1 MRSLILIALAG
12 AAAQLVDGGIG
23 MGFGVTSTT
32 ILLLAGL
39 GPATASAVVHTSE
52 LGTTLVSGISHWRF
66 GNVHWPTVLKLG
78 VPGGL
83 SAFLGAT
90 VLSSLSLEAAAP
102 VTSAILIVMGLNLVW
117 RFSRL
122 RPRAESAPR
131 RAHSIPFLAGLGVV
145 GGFIDASGGGG
156 WGPISTSTL
165 LAVGREQP
173 RRIVGTVNTAEFL
186 VTFGATAGFIVGL
199 WDEIVANAAAVAALL
214 IGGTITAPLA
224 AWLISR
230 INPTL
235 LGGFVGTAIVALNLP
250 RALGWLLPHAAI
262 VGLQVAVLVAGVGLT
277 VWATRRRKRLEKLS
291 EEQEGSAKAQPGTAR
306 ERGGQHG
313 GSRVVS
319 STEPSSPA
327 EANAADQTAPVT
339 AGRRS

>member
-78 VPGGL
+78 VPGAI

-90 VLSSLSLEAAAP
+90 VLSTLSLESAVP
-102 VTSAILIVMGLNLVW
+102 VTSTILLILGINLVW

-122 RPRAESAPR
+122 RPRKVSASRP
-131 RAHSIPFLAGLGVV
+131 HSTPFLAGLGIV
-145 GGFIDASGGGG
+145 GGFVDASGGGG

-165 LAVGREQP
+165 MAVGREQP

-199 WDEIVANAAAVAALL
+199 WHEIVANAAAVVALL
-214 IGGTITAPLA
+214 IGGMITAPIA

-235 LGGFVGTAIVALNLP
+235 LGGFVGTAIVALNVP
-250 RALGWLLPHAAI
+250 KALGWVLPHGVV
-262 VGLQVAVLVAGVGLT
+262 VGLQITALVVGITLT
-277 VWATRRRKRLEKLS
+277 VWANRRRIRHEREENYVGYHSTPKR
-291 EEQEGSAKAQPGTAR
+291 
-306 ERGGQHG
+306 G

-319 STEPSSPA
+319 STEPDGHAASDETTA
-327 EANAADQTAPVT
+327 EAARVGVT
-339 AGRRS
+339 AANSD

>member
-83 SAFLGAT
+83 SAFVGAT
-90 VLSSLSLEAAAP
+90 VLSNLSLEAAAP
-102 VTSAILIVMGLNLVW
+102 VTATILIALGINLVW
-117 RFSRL
+117 RFSRT
-122 RPRAESAPR
+122 PSAAPR
-131 RAHSIPFLAGLGVV
+131 ESRPHSTPFLAGLGVV
-145 GGFIDASGGGG
+145 GGFVDASGGGG

-165 LAVGREQP
+165 MAVGREQP

-199 WDEIVANAAAVAALL
+199 WEEIVANAAAVVALL
-214 IGGTITAPLA
+214 IGGAVTAPVA

-235 LGGFVGTAIVALNLP
+235 LGGFVGTAIVALNIP
-250 RALGWLLPHAAI
+250 KALGWALAHPQI
-262 VGLQVAVLVAGVGLT
+262 VVLQVAALLLGVTLT
-277 VWATRRRKRLEKLS
+277 VWASARRARS
-291 EEQEGSAKAQPGTAR
+291 AGSEGSEHSGANTAPQ
-306 ERGGQHG
+306 RGA
-313 GSRVVS
+313 SRVVET
-319 STEPSSPA
+319 TEPTGRDGSPASTPAEEAEPVGVSSP
-327 EANAADQTAPVT
+327 
-339 AGRRS
+339 RS

>member
-1 MRSLILIALAG
+1 MRSLILIAVAG

-39 GPATASAVVHTSE
+39 GPATASAVVHASE

-83 SAFLGAT
+83 SAFIGAT
-90 VLSSLSLEAAAP
+90 VLSNLSLEAAAP
-102 VTSAILIVMGLNLVW
+102 VTSAILVVLGINLVW
-117 RFSRL
+117 RFSR
-122 RPRAESAPR
+122 PRSRTLQETR
-131 RAHSIPFLAGLGVV
+131 QHSTPLLAGLGVV
-145 GGFIDASGGGG
+145 GGFVDASGGGG

-165 LAVGREQP
+165 MAVGREKP

-199 WDEIVANAAAVAALL
+199 WEEIVANAAAVVALL
-214 IGGTITAPLA
+214 VGGAITAPIA

-235 LGGFVGTAIVALNLP
+235 LGGFVGTAIVTLNIP
-250 RALGWLLPHAAI
+250 RALGWALSEQQILL
-262 VGLQVAVLVAGVGLT
+262 LQVAALVLGVALI
-277 VWATRRRKRLEKLS
+277 VWTNQRRARS
-291 EEQEGSAKAQPGTAR
+291 EQSVEGDGASPQR
-306 ERGGQHG
+306 G
-313 GSRVVS
+313 GSRVVESTEPTDREGTQAGS
-319 STEPSSPA
+319 STE
-327 EANAADQTAPVT
+327 EERVGVD
-339 AGRRS
+339 

>member
-32 ILLLAGL
+32 IWLLAGL

-78 VPGGL
+78 VPGAI
-83 SAFLGAT
+83 SAFVGAT
-90 VLSSLSLEAAAP
+90 VLSNLSLESAVP
-102 VTSAILIVMGLNLVW
+102 VTSTILLILGINLVW

-122 RPRAESAPR
+122 RPKKTSTSRP
-131 RAHSIPFLAGLGVV
+131 HSTPFLTGLGIV
-145 GGFIDASGGGG
+145 GGFVDASGGGG

-165 LAVGREQP
+165 MAVGREQP

-199 WDEIVANAAAVAALL
+199 WHEIVANAAAVVALL
-214 IGGTITAPLA
+214 IGGMITAPIA

-235 LGGFVGTAIVALNLP
+235 LGGFVGTAIVTLNVP
-250 RALGWLLPHAAI
+250 KALGWALPHGVI
-262 VGLQVAVLVAGVGLT
+262 VGLQIAALVLGVTLT
-277 VWATRRRKRLEKLS
+277 VWANRRRKRHER
-291 EEQEGSAKAQPGTAR
+291 EENYEGHPSNPTR
-306 ERGGQHG
+306 G
-313 GSRVVS
+313 GSRVVRS
-319 STEPSSPA
+319 SEPNGSAASSADTA
-327 EANAADQTAPVT
+327 ETARVGASAAGSD
-339 AGRRS
+339 

>member
-78 VPGGL
+78 VPGAI
-83 SAFLGAT
+83 SAFVGAT
-90 VLSSLSLEAAAP
+90 VLSNLSLESAVP
-102 VTSAILIVMGLNLVW
+102 VTSTILLILGINLVW

-122 RPRAESAPR
+122 RPKKTSTSRP
-131 RAHSIPFLAGLGVV
+131 HSTPFLTGLGIV
-145 GGFIDASGGGG
+145 GGFVDASGGGG

-165 LAVGREQP
+165 MAVGREQP

-199 WDEIVANAAAVAALL
+199 WHEIVANAAAVVALL
-214 IGGTITAPLA
+214 IGGMITAPIA

-230 INPTL
+230 INPSL
-235 LGGFVGTAIVALNLP
+235 LGGFVGTAIVALNVP
-250 RALGWLLPHAAI
+250 KALGWVLPHGVI
-262 VGLQVAVLVAGVGLT
+262 VGLQIAALVLGVTLT
-277 VWATRRRKRLEKLS
+277 VWANRRRKRHER
-291 EEQEGSAKAQPGTAR
+291 EENYEGHHSSPAR
-306 ERGGQHG
+306 G

-319 STEPSSPA
+319 STEPNGSAASSEDAAA
-327 EANAADQTAPVT
+327 ETARVGASAASSD
-339 AGRRS
+339 

>member
-78 VPGGL
+78 VPGAI

-90 VLSSLSLEAAAP
+90 VLSTLSLESAEP
-102 VTSAILIVMGLNLVW
+102 VTSTILLILGINLVW

-122 RPRAESAPR
+122 RPRKVSTSRP
-131 RAHSIPFLAGLGVV
+131 HSTPFLAGLGIV
-145 GGFIDASGGGG
+145 GGFVDASGGGG

-165 LAVGREQP
+165 MAVGREQP

-186 VTFGATAGFIVGL
+186 VTFGATVGFIVGL
-199 WDEIVANAAAVAALL
+199 WHEIVANAAAVVALL
-214 IGGTITAPLA
+214 IGGMITAPIA

-235 LGGFVGTAIVALNLP
+235 LGGFVGTAIVALNVP
-250 RALGWLLPHAAI
+250 KALGWVLPHGVV
-262 VGLQVAVLVAGVGLT
+262 VGLQIAALVVGITLT
-277 VWATRRRKRLEKLS
+277 VWANRRRIRHEREENYVGHHSNPKR
-291 EEQEGSAKAQPGTAR
+291 
-306 ERGGQHG
+306 G

-319 STEPSSPA
+319 STEPDGHAASDETTA
-327 EANAADQTAPVT
+327 ETARVGASAANSD
-339 AGRRS
+339 

>member
-83 SAFLGAT
+83 SAFVGAT
-90 VLSSLSLEAAAP
+90 VLSNLSLEAAAP
-102 VTSAILIVMGLNLVW
+102 VTSAILIALGINLVW
-117 RFSRL
+117 RFSRT
-122 RPRAESAPR
+122 RSAAPR
-131 RAHSIPFLAGLGVV
+131 ESRPHSTPFLAGLGVL
-145 GGFIDASGGGG
+145 GGFVDASGGGG

-199 WDEIVANAAAVAALL
+199 WEEIVANAAAVVALL
-214 IGGTITAPLA
+214 IGGAITAPVA

-235 LGGFVGTAIVALNLP
+235 LGGFVGTAIVALNIP
-250 RALGWLLPHAAI
+250 KALGWALQHPQTLI
-262 VGLQVAVLVAGVGLT
+262 VQFIALVLGVAVT
-277 VWATRRRKRLEKLS
+277 VWGNARRARRAGGKENEHS
-291 EEQEGSAKAQPGTAR
+291 GASTAPQR
-306 ERGGQHG
+306 G
-313 GSRVVS
+313 GSRVVET
-319 STEPSSPA
+319 TEPTGRDGFPAGTPAEDSEPVGVSSP
-327 EANAADQTAPVT
+327 
-339 AGRRS
+339 RS

>member
-78 VPGGL
+78 VPGAI
-83 SAFLGAT
+83 SAFVGAT
-90 VLSSLSLEAAAP
+90 VLSNLSLESAVP
-102 VTSAILIVMGLNLVW
+102 VTSTILLILGINLVW

-122 RPRAESAPR
+122 RPKKTSTSRP
-131 RAHSIPFLAGLGVV
+131 HSTPFLTGLGIV
-145 GGFIDASGGGG
+145 GGFVDASGGGG

-165 LAVGREQP
+165 MAVGREQP

-199 WDEIVANAAAVAALL
+199 WQEIVANAAAVVALL
-214 IGGTITAPLA
+214 IGGMITAPIA

-235 LGGFVGTAIVALNLP
+235 LGGLVGTAIVTLNVP
-250 RALGWLLPHAAI
+250 KALGWVLPHGVI
-262 VGLQVAVLVAGVGLT
+262 VGLQIAALVLGVTLT
-277 VWATRRRKRLEKLS
+277 VWASRRRKRHER
-291 EEQEGSAKAQPGTAR
+291 EENYEGHHSSPAR
-306 ERGGQHG
+306 G

-319 STEPSSPA
+319 STEPNGSADSSADTA
-327 EANAADQTAPVT
+327 ETARVGASAASSD
-339 AGRRS
+339 

>member
-90 VLSSLSLEAAAP
+90 VLSNLSLEAAAP
-102 VTSAILIVMGLNLVW
+102 VTSAILIAMGLNLVW

-131 RAHSIPFLAGLGVV
+131 RRHSTPFLAGLGVV

-199 WDEIVANAAAVAALL
+199 WEEIVANATAVAALL
-214 IGGTITAPLA
+214 IGGTITAPVA

-235 LGGFVGTAIVALNLP
+235 LGGFVGTAIVALNVP

-262 VGLQVAVLVAGVGLT
+262 VGMQVAVLVAGVGLT
-277 VWATRRRKRLEKLS
+277 VWATRRRKRLGKLV
-291 EEQEGSAKAQPGTAR
+291 EEQEGSAKAEQGTVR
-306 ERGGQHG
+306 EHG

-319 STEPSSPA
+319 STEPSSPV
-327 EANAADQTAPVT
+327 EANATDQTAPVT
-339 AGRRS
+339 AGGRG

>member
-78 VPGGL
+78 VPGAI
-83 SAFLGAT
+83 SAFVGAT
-90 VLSSLSLEAAAP
+90 VLSNLSLESAAP
-102 VTSAILIVMGLNLVW
+102 VTSTILLILGINLVW

-122 RPRAESAPR
+122 RPKKTSTSRP
-131 RAHSIPFLAGLGVV
+131 HSTPFLTGLGIV
-145 GGFIDASGGGG
+145 GGFVDASGGGG

-165 LAVGREQP
+165 MAVGREQP

-199 WDEIVANAAAVAALL
+199 WHEIVANAAAVVALL
-214 IGGTITAPLA
+214 IGGMITAPIA

-230 INPTL
+230 INPAL
-235 LGGFVGTAIVALNLP
+235 LGGFVGTAIVALNVP
-250 RALGWLLPHAAI
+250 KAVGWALPHGVI
-262 VGLQVAVLVAGVGLT
+262 VGLQIAALVLGVTLT
-277 VWATRRRKRLEKLS
+277 VWANRRRKCHER
-291 EEQEGSAKAQPGTAR
+291 EENYEGHPSSPTR
-306 ERGGQHG
+306 G

-319 STEPSSPA
+319 SSEPNGSAASSADTA
-327 EANAADQTAPVT
+327 ETARVGVSAASSD
-339 AGRRS
+339 

>member
-39 GPATASAVVHTSE
+39 GPATASAIVHTSE

-78 VPGGL
+78 VPGAI
-83 SAFLGAT
+83 SAFVGAT
-90 VLSSLSLEAAAP
+90 VLSNLSLESAAP
-102 VTSAILIVMGLNLVW
+102 VTSTILLILGINLVW

-122 RPRAESAPR
+122 RPKKTSTSRP
-131 RAHSIPFLAGLGVV
+131 HSTPFLTGLGIV
-145 GGFIDASGGGG
+145 GGFVDASGGGG

-165 LAVGREQP
+165 MAVGREQP

-199 WDEIVANAAAVAALL
+199 WHEIVANAAAVVALL
-214 IGGTITAPLA
+214 IGGMITAPIA

-235 LGGFVGTAIVALNLP
+235 LGGFVGTAIVALNVPKAVGWALP
-250 RALGWLLPHAAI
+250 QGVI
-262 VGLQVAVLVAGVGLT
+262 VGLQIAALVLGVSLT
-277 VWATRRRKRLEKLS
+277 VWANRRRKRHER
-291 EEQEGSAKAQPGTAR
+291 EENYEGHPSSPTR
-306 ERGGQHG
+306 G

-319 STEPSSPA
+319 SSEPNGSAASSADTA
-327 EANAADQTAPVT
+327 ETARVGVSAASSD
-339 AGRRS
+339 